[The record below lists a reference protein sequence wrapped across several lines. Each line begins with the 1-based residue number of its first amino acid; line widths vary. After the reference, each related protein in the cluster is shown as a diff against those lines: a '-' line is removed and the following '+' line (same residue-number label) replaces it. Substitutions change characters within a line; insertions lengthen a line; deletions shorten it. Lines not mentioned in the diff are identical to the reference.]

1 MTLHFTFYSKAR
13 HIAFFVDFWAR
24 RSNLRYALRQNDD
37 SCELFIQGSESELAK
52 FSDELAKMSTSVF
65 LKDTSVQL
73 CDEVPDIPAFSTDFK
88 SANITPYALETGKNE
103 CGFESDEDFIK
114 AASQALKASQSVS
127 YKGLIIS
134 KLENFD
140 CDYIMPTR
148 LNLLPKIFIC
158 DEKNMIALSSFEKP
172 VIRLRTSA
180 LFRQNH
186 KDAPLFFGVRAPFD
200 INLFK
205 LAQSLE
211 GINFLAI
218 KDSNRPFCAN
228 LLERQLCVIKG
239 GEFSPVINSQNK
251 LAALFAL
258 VLAEYKMN
266 PQNCGLIYFSKE
278 NADFIKVFKGDSQ
291 YEMLKINIPSSYE
304 EIYEI
309 ISSRS
314 ALTNNFKAKFPLK
327 TGKIDR
333 PANFYS
339 LFCIIAEILGFKDE
353 PLDLGAD
360 FSGARGVRIDYKMQS
375 KDEFD
380 TISLIA
386 SAMSFRLAGADE
398 RNISF
403 GLIESLVSF
412 IDSYTDLLKNELD
425 CEDFVLLGSLFSS
438 KPLGE
443 LALKHTNA
451 KLSEIYPLEL
461 P

>member
-1 MTLHFTFYSKAR
+1 MTLHFTFYSKAH

-24 RSNLRYALRQNDD
+24 RSKLDYALRQNDE
-37 SCELFIQGSESELAK
+37 SCELFIKG
-52 FSDELAKMSTSVF
+52 SDEELSQFSNDLAKMSSSVF

-73 CDEVPDIPAFSTDFK
+73 CDDIPDIPAFNTDFK
-88 SANITPYALETGKNE
+88 SANITPYALENEQNE
-103 CGFESDEDFIK
+103 CGFSSDEDFIK
-114 AASQALKASQSVS
+114 TASKALKEGQSVS

-158 DEKNMIALSSFEKP
+158 DEKSMIALSAFEKP
-172 VIRLRTSA
+172 VMRLRTSA

-205 LAQSLE
+205 LCQSLE

-228 LLERQLCVIKG
+228 LLERQLCVNEG

-258 VLAEYKMN
+258 VLAEYKISA
-266 PQNCGLIYFSKE
+266 QNCSLFYFSKE
-278 NADFIKVFKGDSQ
+278 NADFIKVFKGDSE
-291 YEMLKINIPSSYE
+291 YEMLKINMPSSFE

-314 ALTNNFKAKFPLK
+314 ALIENYKAKFSLPS
-327 TGKIDR
+327 GKIAR

-339 LFCIIAEILGFKDE
+339 LFCIIAEILGFKDDV
-353 PLDLGAD
+353 LDLGAD
-360 FSGARGVRIDYKMQS
+360 FGGAKGVRIDFKMQS

-386 SAMSFRLAGADE
+386 SAMSFKLAGADE

-403 GLIESLVSF
+403 GMIESLVSF
-412 IDSYTDLLKNELD
+412 IDGYTELLKSELE

-438 KPLGE
+438 KPLSE

>member
-1 MTLHFTFYSKAR
+1 MTLHFTFYSKAH

-24 RSNLRYALRQNDD
+24 RSNLRYALRQDEQ
-37 SCELFIQGSESELAK
+37 SCELFIEGSESELGK

-65 LKDTSVQL
+65 LKDTSVAL
-73 CDEVPDIPAFSTDFK
+73 CEGIPDIKPFTPSFS
-88 SANITPYALETGKNE
+88 SENITPYAIEMGQNE
-103 CGFESDEDFIK
+103 CGFSSDEDFIR
-114 AASQALKASQSVS
+114 AASAALKAGQSVS

-134 KLENFD
+134 VLKDFD

-148 LNLLPKIFIC
+148 LNLLPKIFVC

-172 VIRLRTSA
+172 VMRLRTSA

-205 LAQSLE
+205 LAQSLD
-211 GINFLAI
+211 GVNFLAV

-228 LLERQLCVIKG
+228 LLERQLCVNEG

-258 VLAEYKMN
+258 VLAEYKISA
-266 PQNCGLIYFSKE
+266 QNCGLIYFSKE
-278 NADFIKVFKGDSQ
+278 NPDFIKVFKGDSE

-309 ISSRS
+309 IASRS
-314 ALTNNFKAKFPLK
+314 ALIENFKAKFPLK
-327 TGKIDR
+327 SGKIDR

-339 LFCIIAEILGFKDE
+339 LFCIIAEILGFKDDV
-353 PLDLGAD
+353 LDLGAD
-360 FSGARGVRIDYKMQS
+360 FGGAKGVRTTFKMQS

-386 SAMSFRLAGADE
+386 SAMSFALAGADE

-412 IDSYTDLLKNELD
+412 IDGYIDLLKNELE

-443 LALKHTNA
+443 LALKHTKA